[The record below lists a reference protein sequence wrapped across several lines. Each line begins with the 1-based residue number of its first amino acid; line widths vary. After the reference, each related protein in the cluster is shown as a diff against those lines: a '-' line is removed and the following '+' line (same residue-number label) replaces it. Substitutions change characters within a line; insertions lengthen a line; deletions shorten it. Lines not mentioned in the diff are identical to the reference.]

1 VFQISPESSSNCW
14 HCETGIAK
22 VAARLDWSSGG
33 YMNPTEFREVGHRV
47 VDLLAGYLEHIE
59 ERPVFPNVEP
69 ATLTKLFAEPL
80 PEHPSTAEEVFAEL
94 EEKLL
99 PYCTHV
105 GHPGYM
111 GLITPSPNPM
121 GVIADFI
128 CSTLN
133 QNIGA
138 YSIGPSGVAM
148 ERRTVRWLTD
158 VVGYGEKAGGNLTSG
173 GMMAN
178 FIGLKL
184 ARDSVSGDRIQYE
197 GVQERCAVYASEE
210 RHVSVDK
217 AVDAVGLGRTA
228 LRALPTDAQFR
239 VRLDALETAIAE
251 DRKRGIRPMCVVGIF
266 GTTNTGA
273 IDPVAELRRIADRE
287 GMWLHIDAA
296 YGGGMLL
303 SQAFPVLDHGLEQ
316 ADSITIDPHKWF
328 YAPLDAGALLVKDER
343 RLTASFGI
351 KPSYLTDELDRENE
365 RYQYYVH
372 GFEQSRRFRG
382 LKVWMSFKRYGTRQM
397 GQWVDGNIRH
407 ARHVFSL
414 VANHP
419 DFEAASEPPMS
430 AICIRYRGADLE
442 QPQSKE
448 LHAEVARRIEQS
460 GKFWISTTELKG
472 KSWFRINPVNFRTR
486 IEHMDQLLAL
496 IEAECRSVIHDRGQI
511 LGDALAH

>member
-1 VFQISPESSSNCW
+1 MDAREFQQI
-14 HCETGIAK
+14 
-22 VAARLDWSSGG
+22 
-33 YMNPTEFREVGHRV
+33 GHQV
-47 VDLLAGYLEHIE
+47 VDLLAEYFDHIE
-59 ERPVFPNVEP
+59 EKPVFPDVEP
-69 ATLTKLFAEPL
+69 QFLTDLFAEPL
-80 PEHPSTAEEVFAEL
+80 PQASSSAATVLSEL

-111 GLITPSPNPM
+111 GLITPSPNPV

-128 CSTLN
+128 CSALN

-138 YSIGPSGVAM
+138 YTIGPAGVAM

-158 VVGYGEKAGGNLTSG
+158 LVGYGATAGGNLTSG

-184 ARDSVSGDRIQYE
+184 ARDWASGDRAQQY
-197 GVQERCAVYASEE
+197 GVHQPWAVYTSEE

-228 LRALPTDAQFR
+228 LRALPNDSEFR
-239 VRLDALETAIAE
+239 VRLDALESAVA
-251 DRKRGIRPMCVVGIF
+251 DDHKRGVRPLCIVGIF

-273 IDPVAELRRIADRE
+273 VDPIRELRTIADRE
-287 GMWLHIDAA
+287 GMWLHADAA

-303 SQAFPVLDHGLEQ
+303 SNESPMRDRGLEL

-328 YAPLDAGALLVKDER
+328 YAPLDAGAVLVKDER
-343 RLTASFGI
+343 RLTASFGM
-351 KPSYLTDELDRENE
+351 KPSYLTDELDHAKE

-382 LKVWMSFKRYGTRQM
+382 LKVWMSFKRYGARQI
-397 GQWVDGNIRH
+397 GEWVDNNVRQ
-407 ARHVFSL
+407 ARHLYSL
-414 VANHP
+414 VVSHP
-419 DFEAASEPPMS
+419 EFEAASAPPMS
-430 AICIRYRGADLE
+430 AICIRYRGADSDE
-442 QPQSKE
+442 ARSKE
-448 LHAEVARRIEQS
+448 LHAHVVRRVEQS

-472 KSWFRINPVNFRTR
+472 KTWFRINPVNFRTR
-486 IEHMDQLLAL
+486 TEHMEQLLAL
-496 IEAECRSVIHDRGQI
+496 LEQECRS
-511 LGDALAH
+511 ALQSTRLASD